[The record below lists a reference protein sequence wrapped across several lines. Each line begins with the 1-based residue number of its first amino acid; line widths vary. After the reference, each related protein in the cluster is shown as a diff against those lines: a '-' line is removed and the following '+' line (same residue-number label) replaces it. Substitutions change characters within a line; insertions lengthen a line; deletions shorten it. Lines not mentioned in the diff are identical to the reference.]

1 MAGMTDK
8 ITIAGREEHIT
19 TARQEPWVGA
29 VRYRFGRAIG
39 PWGTAARTLAAAG
52 SFAWALA
59 VPHEHPL
66 GHVPG
71 TGVLWWN
78 LLLGLVLVPA
88 AMTAALR
95 LRGRD
100 AAPLRAGHA
109 AQCLTVF
116 AFFAL
121 AQVLPVAMFVAL
133 GANFVVQI
141 VRGDGGCEL
150 LAIPNWQ
157 LRRNDRL
164 FCLVFTPIDAL
175 EARSRREA

>member
-1 MAGMTDK
+1 MA
-8 ITIAGREEHIT
+8 RE
-19 TARQEPWVGA
+19 EPWVGA

-59 VPHEHPL
+59 ASHDHPL
-66 GHVPG
+66 GHVAG

-78 LLLGLVLVPA
+78 ALLGLVLVPA

-109 AQCLTVF
+109 AQCVTVF
-116 AFFAL
+116 AFFAV
-121 AQVLPVAMFVAL
+121 AQVLPVAMLLAL
-133 GANFVVQI
+133 GANFVVQV

-150 LAIPNWQ
+150 LAIPNWL

-175 EARSRREA
+175 EARSRRGAAATTVSHG

>member
-1 MAGMTDK
+1 MAGMTNK
-8 ITIAGREEHIT
+8 T
-19 TARQEPWVGA
+19 TLAHQEPWVGP

-39 PWGTAARTLAAAG
+39 PWGTTARTAAAAG

-59 VPHEHPL
+59 VPHHHPL

-78 LLLGLVLVPA
+78 VLLGLALIPA
-88 AMTAALR
+88 AATAALR

-116 AFFAL
+116 AFFA
-121 AQVLPVAMFVAL
+121 
-133 GANFVVQI
+133 
-141 VRGDGGCEL
+141 
-150 LAIPNWQ
+150 
-157 LRRNDRL
+157 
-164 FCLVFTPIDAL
+164 
-175 EARSRREA
+175 